1 MKNIKSKHKE
11 KKNSLGKRILHRI
24 YYFFRIHDQPSI
36 KLYRGFGNYEKI
48 IILGHTLKRSPFS
61 RKHYRQNWITN
72 AFSVVRLFLITPLP
86 YAHFTIQF
94 GDENFEG
101 ESEDDGFFRL
111 EIFPENKITAGWHK
125 VTGILFNN
133 DETKQPVLGHSEIY
147 IPFET
152 QHGFISDIDDT
163 FLISHSGRLRKRLYA
178 LLTKNERTRK
188 PFEGVVSHYQQLA
201 ASGRLKTNTNPF
213 FYVSSSEWNL
223 YDFVVSFAEMSHLP
237 KGVFLLGRL
246 KQLRSFWK
254 SGQNN
259 HKTKFFRLVRIIE
272 AYSHLNFVLLGDDSQ
287 QDPFIYSSVA
297 LHFPGRIIAVYIRHV
312 QHQRPS
318 QVIDVIEKIKSLGIE
333 CCYFKHSAE
342 ALEHS
347 KAIGLITEQK

>member
-11 KKNSLGKRILHRI
+11 KKNSLGKRILHWI
-24 YYFFRIHDQPSI
+24 YYLFRIHDYPSV
-36 KLYRGFGNYEKI
+36 KLYRGFGNHEKI
-48 IILGHTLKRSPFS
+48 IILGHTLKRTPFS
-61 RKHYRQNWITN
+61 RKRYRQNWITN
-72 AFSVVRLFLITPLP
+72 AFSVIRLFLIKPLP

-101 ESEDDGFFRL
+101 ESEKDGFFRL
-111 EIFPENKITAGWHK
+111 EIFPQRRTPSGWHK
-125 VTGILFNN
+125 VSGILINSGKI
-133 DETKQPVLGHSEIY
+133 KQPILGHSEIY
-147 IPFET
+147 IPFYT
-152 QHGFISDIDDT
+152 QYGFISDIDDT
-163 FLISHSGRLRKRLYA
+163 FLISHSGRLRKRLYS

-188 PFEGVVSHYQQLA
+188 PFEGVVNHYQQLA

-223 YDFVVSFAEMSHLP
+223 YDFVLAFAEMSHLP
-237 KGVFLLGRL
+237 KGVFLLGQL
-246 KQLRSFWK
+246 KSLGSFWK

-259 HKTKFFRLVRIIE
+259 HKTKFFRIVRIIE
-272 AYSHLNFVLLGDDSQ
+272 AYHHLNFVLLGDDSQ

-297 LHFPGRIIAVYIRHV
+297 SHFPGRIIAVYIRNV
-312 QHQRPS
+312 KKMRPPE
-318 QVIDVIEKIKSLGIE
+318 IIEEIEKIQILGIE

-347 KAIGLITEQK
+347 KAIGLIS

>member
-11 KKNSLGKRILHRI
+11 RKNSLVNRILHRI
-24 YYFFRIHDQPSI
+24 YYLFHVHDHPSI
-36 KLYRGFGNYEKI
+36 KLYRGFGNHEKI
-48 IILGHTLKRSPFS
+48 IVMGHTLKRTPFS
-61 RKHYRQNWITN
+61 RKKYRQNWITN
-72 AFSVVRLFLITPLP
+72 SFSIVRLFLIKPLP
-86 YAHFTIQF
+86 CTPFTIQF
-94 GDENFEG
+94 GNENFEG

-111 EIFPENKITAGWHK
+111 EILPQEKPKAGWHK
-125 VTGILFNN
+125 VTGILFINH
-133 DETKQPVLGHSEIY
+133 EKQQPVMGHSEIY
-147 IPFET
+147 IPFES
-152 QHGFISDIDDT
+152 QLGFISDIDDT

-188 PFEGVVSHYQQLA
+188 PFEGVVNHYQQLA

-246 KQLRSFWK
+246 KQLKSFWK

-259 HKTKFFRLVRIIE
+259 HKTKFFRIVRIIE
-272 AYSHLNFVLLGDDSQ
+272 EYKHLNFVLLGDDSQ

-297 LHFPGRIIAVYIRHV
+297 SHFPGRIIAVYIRHV
-312 QHQRPS
+312 QKQTPP
-318 QVIDVIEKIKSLGIE
+318 QVIDVIEKIKNLGIE
-333 CCYFKHSAE
+333 CCYFEHSAE

-347 KAIGLITEQK
+347 KQIGIVQ